1 MPFAARCWPVV
12 GALVLSIGCV
22 ARPNPGRHAE
32 GAFSSGNSVVTA
44 AELARYTPGTS
55 LLDALQR
62 LRPSLLH
69 PRGASALVSIDG
81 TAPTDQGVLSTIA
94 VSAVAEVRLLRATN
108 SVGKPA
114 ILRNGD
120 VTVGDVLLVVTRH

>member
-1 MPFAARCWPVV
+1 MPFAVRCWPVV

-22 ARPNPGRHAE
+22 ARPNPDRDA
-32 GAFSSGNSVVTA
+32 GAVSVSENSVLTA
-44 AELARYTPGTS
+44 AELSRYAPGTS

-62 LRPSLLH
+62 LRPSFLH
-69 PRGASALVSIDG
+69 PRGTSALVSIDR
-81 TAPTDQGVLSTIA
+81 TAPTDLNVLSTIA

-120 VTVGDVLLVVTRH
+120 VAVGDVLLVLTRH